1 MRESQIK
8 IDFYIPQDKAI
19 PTELRLKVDGQY
31 DVYYKKFTN
40 IFAYRFS
47 FFKCQGITMEMAE
60 AIVDEIVP
68 QMIDQSY
75 DHGAQWKEY
84 WDREFVENDY
94 EIQITAFFRIRDA
107 G

>member
-1 MRESQIK
+1 MK

-31 DVYYKKFTN
+31 DVYYEKFPLVCDD
-40 IFAYRFS
+40 FAYRFS
-47 FFKCQGITMEMAE
+47 FLKPQGITPEMART
-60 AIVDEIVP
+60 IVAEIVSR
-68 QMIDQSY
+68 MIDQSY

-84 WDREFVENDY
+84 LGRDFVEDDY
-94 EIQITAFFRIRDA
+94 EIQITAFFRVRDA